1 MTYLRNAKK
10 KKTGEQTT
18 VLHKE
23 EEEEKRNSF
32 PSCGTV
38 RQSCAST
45 VQKQEKKKRKGCSRT
60 YCEMQNAF
68 QNGKKKKMGKR
79 GGMSICRDHHIET
92 HAAAYQSA
100 GSHRVPRRIAKY
112 KTPRSHCNALNKQ
125 SEGATQRST
134 IKKQQQQLQVNH

>member
-10 KKTGEQTT
+10 KKKQAN
-18 VLHKE
+18 KQ
-23 EEEEKRNSF
+23 
-32 PSCGTV
+32 
-38 RQSCAST
+38 QSCI
-45 VQKQEKKKRKGCSRT
+45 KKKKKKKEIAFRPVELSDKAVRRRFKSRKKKKEKGARAPIARCRTRSR
-60 YCEMQNAF
+60 M
-68 QNGKKKKMGKR
+68 GKKKMGKR

>member
-1 MTYLRNAKK
+1 MELSDKAVRRRFKSRKK
-10 KKTGEQTT
+10 KKKR
-18 VLHKE
+18 VLAHLLRDAE
-23 EEEEKRNSF
+23 RVPEWE
-32 PSCGTV
+32 
-38 RQSCAST
+38 
-45 VQKQEKKKRKGCSRT
+45 
-60 YCEMQNAF
+60 
-68 QNGKKKKMGKR
+68 KKKMGKR